1 MKQSVPAPGGR
12 LEYSVMV
19 EVWELGEA
27 TAREVHAR
35 VGEPKGLAYTTIA
48 KVLERLRVK
57 GLLSRRRL
65 RRAFRYRPKFS
76 RDRVERARA
85 RMSLRTLLGS
95 DPVPAMATLVEAV
108 ESLDP
113 ALLDELSR
121 LVAARRRTRD
131 GS

>member
-1 MKQSVPAPGGR
+1 
-12 LEYSVMV
+12 
-19 EVWELGEA
+19 
-27 TAREVHAR
+27 
-35 VGEPKGLAYTTIA
+35 VGEPNGLAYTTIA
-48 KVLERLRVK
+48 TVLERLRLK

-65 RRAFRYRPKFS
+65 RRAFRYRPKIS
-76 RDRVERARA
+76 RARVERARA
-85 RMSLRTLLGS
+85 RLSLRALLGS